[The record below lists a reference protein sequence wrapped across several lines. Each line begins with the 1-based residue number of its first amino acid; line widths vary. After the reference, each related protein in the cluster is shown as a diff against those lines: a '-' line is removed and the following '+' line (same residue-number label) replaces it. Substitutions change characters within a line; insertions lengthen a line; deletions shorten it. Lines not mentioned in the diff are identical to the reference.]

1 MATAQSLLRLAR
13 QHVGEHYVLGAMV
26 EFTGRRGGYWLRL
39 EGVAFGNFALVD
51 AFALER
57 YREER
62 SLEGIKTILVEQ
74 GYYADLVVFDPDRI
88 EDHATFDEPHR
99 YATGVSDVVV
109 NGTLALRDGEPTG
122 ALPGRVVRGPGW
134 DLR

>member
-1 MATAQSLLRLAR
+1 MLSLEEAIQRLTALPASNLRLAD
-13 QHVGEHYVLGAMV
+13 
-26 EFTGRRGGYWLRL
+26 RG
-39 EGVAFGNFALVD
+39 
-51 AFALER
+51 
-57 YREER
+57 
-62 SLEGIKTILVEQ
+62 LVEQ